1 MTYTY
6 PNYQPNYPT
15 WNQPYMPPQMGVPV
29 QQPQVPTYPA
39 YTVANPYAGFGYGCC
54 GTAQS
59 CCC

>member
-39 YTVANPYAGFGYGCC
+39 YTSS
-54 GTAQS
+54 TAQS